1 MLECVPNLAAGRD
14 QAALAVLADACGA
27 TLLDLHTDRDHHRSV
42 FTLAGPGPAD
52 AAVVMTELAR
62 VAAARVSIVGH
73 QGAHPRLGVLDVVP
87 FVSLD
92 EPAEQAKAAA
102 QAFGRW
108 LAATFE
114 VPVFFYGAADPDAR
128 TLPAVR
134 AEAFSARS
142 PDVGPGGPH
151 PRLGASAV
159 GARPPLVAVNCW
171 LDRDDVTL
179 ARTLAR
185 SVRARDGG
193 LPGVRALG
201 LPLVSRGQAQVSMN
215 VTDLAATGVEA
226 ACTAV
231 RAGAEA
237 AGAQVERVEWVGLL
251 PDAEVARCSPTFRA
265 WSGLDHSL
273 TVEARLAEPRRG
285 SG

>member
-14 QAALAVLADACGA
+14 PAVLSVLADVCGA
-27 TLLDLHTDRDHHRSV
+27 TLLDLHTDVDHHRSV

-52 AAVVMTELAR
+52 AAGVMTEFAR
-62 VAAARVSIVGH
+62 GAAVRVSIAGH
-73 QGAHPRLGVLDVVP
+73 QGAHPRLGVFDVVP
-87 FVSLD
+87 FVALD
-92 EPAEQAKAAA
+92 EPAAHAEAAA

-108 LAATFE
+108 LAATFD
-114 VPVFFYGAADPDAR
+114 VPVFFYGDADPDTR

-134 AEAFSARS
+134 ADAFTRRS
-142 PDVGPGGPH
+142 PDVGPGAPH

-179 ARTLAR
+179 ARTLAS

-201 LPLVSRGQAQVSMN
+201 LPLASRGRVQVSMN
-215 VTDLAATGVEA
+215 VTDLAATGVET

-237 AGAQVERVEWVGLL
+237 AGARVERVEWGGLI
-251 PDAEVARCSPTFRA
+251 PEAEVARCSPSFRA
-265 WSGLDHSL
+265 WSGLDRSL
-273 TVEARLAEPRRG
+273 TIEARLAEPRR
-285 SG
+285 

>member
-14 QAALAVLADACGA
+14 QAVLDDLADACGPA
-27 TLLDLHTDRDHHRSV
+27 LLDLHTDVDHHRSV
-42 FTLAGPGPAD
+42 FTVAGPGPAD
-52 AAVVMTELAR
+52 AEVAMTELAR
-62 VAAARVSIVGH
+62 RAAARVSLVGH
-73 QGAHPRLGVLDVVP
+73 RGAHPRLGVLDVVP
-87 FVSLD
+87 FVALD
-92 EPAEQAKAAA
+92 EPAETARAAA

-108 LAATFE
+108 LGATFA
-114 VPVFFYGAADPDAR
+114 VPVFFYGDADPAAR
-128 TLPAVR
+128 TLPSVR
-134 AEAFSARS
+134 AAAFTGRA
-142 PDVGPGGPH
+142 PDVGPGAPH

-171 LDRDDVTL
+171 LDRDDLTL
-179 ARTLAR
+179 ARALAR

-201 LPLVSRGQAQVSMN
+201 FRLASCGRVQVSMN

-231 RAGAEA
+231 QAGAEA

-251 PDAEVARCSPTFRA
+251 PEAEVARCSPAFRA
-265 WSGLDHSL
+265 WSSLDRSR
-273 TVEARLAEPRRG
+273 TIEARLAEPRR
-285 SG
+285 